1 MKFKALANSIITALF
16 IFLFT
21 YTALSKFLDFASF
34 KNVLHNSPL
43 IGSLSVFIAWALPI
57 AELLVAAG
65 LFFPRTKLIGMWS
78 SLLLMT
84 VFTIYITYMIL
95 FTPHLPCSCGGVLR
109 QLSWRQHLWFNLF
122 FTALAV
128 ISIGLTKQN
137 TSPGVKNIIA
147 IIRGSRKPVNR
158 VGA

>member
-21 YTALSKFLDFASF
+21 YTALSKFLDFANF
-34 KNVLHNSPL
+34 KNVLHRSPL
-43 IGSLSVFIAWALPI
+43 IGSLSVFLAWALPI

-65 LFFPRTKLIGMWS
+65 LFFPRTKLIGMWL
-78 SLLLMT
+78 SLLLMA

-122 FTALAV
+122 FTALAA